1 MATKKRQKYVWG
13 FGIITTS
20 ELEEKIYFAPEITI
34 EGSFVRFK
42 PIYELREKY
51 DRDKKELK
59 NCEYILPERVIKE
72 IIYQRIIKEAVEKSP
87 VS

>member
-1 MATKKRQKYVWG
+1 MAAKKRQKYVWG

-42 PIYELREKY
+42 PQIELGKCEK
-51 DRDKKELK
+51 KLK
-59 NCEYILPERVIKE
+59 DCEYILPERVIKE
-72 IIYQRIIKEAVEKSP
+72 IIYQRVIDDVLKVKKLWNP
-87 VS
+87 